1 MAEKFTNTTI
11 TISGSTAEAYFYQG
25 KSIVYDFVIPEKY
38 RVKKS
43 KILVVDE
50 ESRLRKIESRRKGM
64 QRARSTL
71 RRLISANAWKWKK
84 NDGTLY
90 LPVFVTFT
98 FAKNVEDIKTANR
111 LFSRFIKRLNYYV
124 GHEKKSFLKYVI
136 VTEFQKRGAIH
147 FHTIFFNLEFIWK
160 SKIEELW
167 GQGFAKIKSIESV
180 SNVGAYIC
188 KYMSKEFEDERLD
201 SKKRYFTSRK
211 LNKPVV
217 IKNQED
223 ARSIISQIPKEFV
236 VSEKEFDS
244 VHLGKVK
251 YVQYQIDKERSF
263 VDVVPELGFF
273 L

>member
-1 MAEKFTNTTI
+1 MIEKFTNTTI

-25 KSIVYDFVIPEKY
+25 KSIVYDFVIPEKD

-43 KILVVDE
+43 KILVIDE
-50 ESRLRKIESRRKGM
+50 ESKLRKIESRRKGM
-64 QRARSTL
+64 HRARSTL

-84 NDGTLY
+84 EDGKLY

-98 FAKNVEDIKTANR
+98 FRENIKDIKTANQ
-111 LFSRFIKRLNYYV
+111 LFSMFIKRLNYYV
-124 GHEKKSFLKYVI
+124 GHEKKSFLKYVV
-136 VTEFQKRGAIH
+136 VTEFQVRGAIH

-167 GQGFAKIKSIESV
+167 GLGYAKIKSIESV

-201 SKKRYFTSRK
+201 GKKRYFSSRG
-211 LNKPVV
+211 LSKPIV
-217 IKNQED
+217 IKNQKD
-223 ARSIISQIPKEFV
+223 ARSIISKIPKELI

-244 VHLGKVK
+244 QHLGKVK

-263 VDVVPELGFF
+263 VDVVPELEHFV
-273 L
+273 